1 MVGPASSRLFN
12 RRTRGS
18 RQAGPVCCAIREY
31 LIENCVFLLLQFG
44 FSMSICELCGRGSA
58 RQW

>member
-1 MVGPASSRLFN
+1 MVGPALSRLFN

-18 RQAGPVCCAIREY
+18 HQAGPVCCAIWES
-31 LIENCVFLLLQFG
+31 LIENRVFLLLQCG
-44 FSMSICELCGRGSA
+44 FPVSICEPCGGGSA